1 MEEFVYEPD
10 SIQIRSYSDM
20 KRIVNWAIQ
29 ETKEQRA
36 VIADAVVPP
45 RYDLDSLPESYNSI
59 WRKFNAL
66 SGADI
71 SFDFEGKLM
80 ELYWPIFEKGQ
91 ALEKAGDIDRA
102 MDYYLLVVF
111 NCCPTGTLYYERPA
125 ILLERQKR
133 YILAL
138 IVCDLGHRAYYMSH
152 GKRIADFP
160 HRRKR
165 LMDKVEKE
173 CNPWPKDKYPIY
185 MPPMPEPWIR
195 PLRSVDPD
203 SEIDNL
209 FAGMSLEEVA
219 EYLASDVALIAEE
232 RHIDDWASGKTQDAE
247 LDEDFRRWQQEKIRE
262 MEQQHKSS
270 QNQESSGKNNF
281 THSRNSKQRGGIL
294 GKLFNSHN
302 KKQ

>member
-20 KRIVNWAIQ
+20 KRIVDWAIH
-29 ETKEQRA
+29 ETKEHRA
-36 VIADAVVPP
+36 IIANAVVPP
-45 RYDLDSLPESYNSI
+45 HYDLDSLPENYNSI

-66 SGADI
+66 SEADI
-71 SFDFEGKLM
+71 SYDFEEKLR

-91 ALEKAGDIDRA
+91 AFEKVGDIDRA

-185 MPPMPEPWIR
+185 MPSMPKPWIR

-219 EYLASDVALIAEE
+219 EYLANWKYGNGYDE
-232 RHIDDWASGKTQDAE
+232 D
-247 LDEDFRRWQQEKIRE
+247 LDEHFLRWQQENAYELDHWYELYPR
-262 MEQQHKSS
+262 
-270 QNQESSGKNNF
+270 QESTGENNSG
-281 THSRNSKQRGGIL
+281 HSRNSKRRGGLL